1 MTRPILTAKEQPALG
16 PRMAGSTE
24 ARGRPLVGST
34 GNRKARGLR
43 LVGSTEARGLRLVG
57 STEAL
62 GPGALRPSLQL
73 RRPSLQPPRRGEG

>member
-34 GNRKARGLR
+34 GKARGLR